1 MLLYSLLL
9 TDTLTLLSLQ
19 DNKRIKSLGFKY
31 VSVFVKKVN
40 LEPCKKEESMPL
52 NCIVLV
58 SNVGIV
64 VMPGLNYLF

>member
-40 LEPCKKEESMPL
+40 LDSNKKRSVNMPEL
-52 NCIVLV
+52 YSARI
-58 SNVGIV
+58 
-64 VMPGLNYLF
+64 

>member
-31 VSVFVKKVN
+31 ISVFVKKVN
-40 LEPCKKEESMPL
+40 LDLDIRVGTRES
-52 NCIVLV
+52 
-58 SNVGIV
+58 
-64 VMPGLNYLF
+64 

>member
-31 VSVFVKKVN
+31 ISVFVKKVN
-40 LEPCKKEESMPL
+40 SVPERE
-52 NCIVLV
+52 
-58 SNVGIV
+58 
-64 VMPGLNYLF
+64 